1 MRWPAGTMRSSPS
14 AYVETR
20 TRTGVS
26 RGSQSAGS
34 WPRSRSTMP
43 VMPRAAAASRVRRY
57 AAGDRSG
64 STTRSMRVWASY
76 HSFSSTSPSRRG
88 RPSRSSA
95 RVLSQAWWASPAIS
109 TTGTSGAT
117 ASSIATVGSD
127 GPRAEAVA
135 EADQRPGVCHEMVTH
150 THDDV
155 LGRLRPGEVEPLPAG
170 GPLREVDVVVPQAR
184 DQPAAA
190 AVVLLDPEGLL
201 QVVPD
206 VLDRAL
212 LHHHVDRPGPPR
224 PLPQLD
230 DPDVAEH
237 EVGHAPTVMA
247 QVGLL
252 PDVLVGFRR
261 GNRPQRRGLPGHT
274 GSRAGMAWPKR
285 KRLAGS

>member
-1 MRWPAGTMRSSPS
+1 MIFSGPIVTSSDEPGRWSPVRCPAGTMRSSPS

-127 GPRAEAVA
+127 VHVPRRWPKPTSGPGCATRWSRTRTTTCSGDSDPERSSRCPLAVHCA
-135 EADQRPGVCHEMVTH
+135 RWTWWSHRPGISQRPPPSYSSIPRGFSRSCPMFWTAPCS
-150 THDDV
+150 TTTST
-155 LGRLRPGEVEPLPAG
+155 GPA
-170 GPLREVDVVVPQAR
+170 
-184 DQPAAA
+184 
-190 AVVLLDPEGLL
+190 
-201 QVVPD
+201 
-206 VLDRAL
+206 
-212 LHHHVDRPGPPR
+212 HPGPCPSSTIRTLRSTKSATRPR
-224 PLPQLD
+224 
-230 DPDVAEH
+230 
-237 EVGHAPTVMA
+237 
-247 QVGLL
+247 
-252 PDVLVGFRR
+252 
-261 GNRPQRRGLPGHT
+261 
-274 GSRAGMAWPKR
+274 
-285 KRLAGS
+285 